1 MHARTTWLV
10 LSLSAALAAPAA
22 AQGTPGT
29 EPGTFIGPFALPTPS
44 PFNQD
49 EENSGIIEVTDIVR
63 SANSYEKGRRYFLAD
78 TQAHYPIPGE
88 LFEGGQ
94 LYLIASPKP

>member
-1 MHARTTWLV
+1 MQEDPGNTPYLARTWLV
-10 LSLSAALAAPAA
+10 NPATKTATEILLSDPAR
-22 AQGTPGT
+22 
-29 EPGTFIGPFALPTPS
+29 FASPTPS

-63 SANSYEKGRRYFLAD
+63 SANWYEKGRRYFLAD